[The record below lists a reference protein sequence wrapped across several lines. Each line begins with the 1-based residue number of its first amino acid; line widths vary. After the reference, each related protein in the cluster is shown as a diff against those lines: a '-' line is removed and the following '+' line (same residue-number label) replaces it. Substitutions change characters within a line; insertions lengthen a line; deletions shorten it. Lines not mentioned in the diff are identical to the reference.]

1 MSTSLRTDRITSHQ
15 PLNDSIEAHI
25 AREQLSHCALG
36 SAAPGDASFPGRL
49 GRGSDVRLGTA
60 DKVLACMNPETIGPR
75 FVRRVEALLKVT
87 GIEPHV
93 LGREALGDSGLVLRL
108 ENGRS
113 PTLGTV
119 DNVSNWMADRTSP
132 AELEA
137 VRVAVEDGTPAVP
150 VDAAAYEEREMTDNT
165 GFMKTEQIADHLG
178 LSPRTLESYRSRG
191 GGPAFYVFGSVVRY
205 LLSDVLEWASKRRRR
220 STSDDGLQS
229 PTPEDGDEEHDG
241 DEEDVDD
248 DRPGKSRR

>member
-1 MSTSLRTDRITSHQ
+1 MSTALQDHRTTLGSLQALSDA
-15 PLNDSIEAHI
+15 IEAHI
-25 AREQLSHCALG
+25 ARKKLSRCAFG
-36 SAAPGDASFPGRL
+36 AAAHGDTSFPGRL

-60 DKVLACMNPETIGPR
+60 DEVLACMNLETIGPR
-75 FVRRVEALLKVT
+75 FARRVEALLKVT

-93 LGREALGDSGLVLRL
+93 LGREALGDLGFVLRL
-108 ENGRS
+108 GKGRS
-113 PTLGTV
+113 RTPV
-119 DNVSNWMADRTSP
+119 DKTSP
-132 AELEA
+132 ARLEA
-137 VRVAVEDGTPAVP
+137 ARAAIEDGAAAVP
-150 VDAAAYEEREMTDNT
+150 VEAAANEEREMSNNT

-229 PTPEDGDEEHDG
+229 PTPEDGDEEQW